1 MKLDLREI
9 VGVPGAAVDFDYG
22 PDLADCSV
30 EGAFEVL
37 PGANARGFVKNSAG
51 ALTLQGV
58 LVADLKC
65 CCARCL
71 KEFSKHIELDVD
83 APLADDLQD
92 EDNPDIFLLEG
103 DSVDLDEVFRTAF
116 TFHMP
121 QRLLCFEDCKGLCD
135 RCGKNLNDGPCS
147 CTAEADPRL
156 AVLRQLLEK

>member
-9 VGVPGAAVDFDYG
+9 VGVPGAQVSFDCE
-22 PDLADCSV
+22 PDLSDCSV
-30 EGAFEVL
+30 EGACEVL
-37 PGANARGFVKNSAG
+37 PGAHARGFVKNSAG
-51 ALTLQGV
+51 ALSLSAELT
-58 LVADLKC
+58 ADEHC
-65 CCARCL
+65 FCARCL
-71 KEFSKHIELDVD
+71 REFDRHVSLAVN

-103 DSVDLDEVFRTAF
+103 DAVNLDEVFRTAF
-116 TFHMP
+116 IFEMP
-121 QRLLCFEDCKGLCD
+121 QRILCSEDCRGLCD